1 MTAAGAT
8 LSSANPPP
16 LQIRTIK
23 EDHSGRLEE
32 YQSPTA
38 VYVPGRRVWEV
49 DAPIDAA
56 FPCAT
61 QAGILLPCPA
71 VHAVLAG
78 MRGVGSLLLPLTRPA
93 LRHPLAVCSTSWIW
107 RMRSCWC
114 STAAGLCLK
123 VSRAAA
129 AAVWS
134 GRAVWLCNDD
144 SQDFWPA

>member
-61 QAGILLPCPA
+61 QAGFLQAFSSCCPA
-71 VHAVLAG
+71 LLG
-78 MRGVGSLLLPLTRPA
+78 YPLLRGGKCIAPVNTAFPA
-93 LRHPLAVCSTSWIW
+93 PCYLR
-107 RMRSCWC
+107 
-114 STAAGLCLK
+114 
-123 VSRAAA
+123 
-129 AAVWS
+129 
-134 GRAVWLCNDD
+134 
-144 SQDFWPA
+144 